1 MIPSLNRKFKF
12 LITIICEIIYVTCSK
27 WWIKFL
33 EIEFFKKGKSL
44 QKTKPR
50 EIFGADVYINIS
62 NEFAGKNNHII

>member
-33 EIEFFKKGKSL
+33 EIEFFKKGKNL
-44 QKTKPR
+44 
-50 EIFGADVYINIS
+50 
-62 NEFAGKNNHII
+62 